1 MNRISLIVFVTFF
14 LLTGMAT
21 AQKACDYQSQSVDIL
36 GQAIYNSILEE
47 IPEYDSIRVNWEGQT
62 WIFVDGNSSES
73 SFLSNDYTVKYRR
86 HGGIKGVRTNCLKA
100 KFKYRFYGA
109 LKSIRFNYKV
119 NGPLY
124 EGTFLNAS
132 LKIED
137 GSLLDISVDSG
148 LFEFTI
154 DRFD

>member
-1 MNRISLIVFVTFF
+1 MNRISLIVFVTFS
-14 LLTGMAT
+14 LLMGTTT

-47 IPEYDSIRVNWEGQT
+47 IPEYDSIRVNWEGQK
-62 WIFVDGNSSES
+62 WIFVDRNSSES
-73 SFLSNDYTVKYRR
+73 SFLSNDYAVKYRR
-86 HGGIKGVRTNCLKA
+86 HGRIKSVRTNCLKA
-100 KFKYRFYGA
+100 KFKYRFYGD

-137 GSLLDISVDSG
+137 GSLLAVSVDNG
-148 LFEFTI
+148 TFELTI
-154 DRFD
+154 DHFE